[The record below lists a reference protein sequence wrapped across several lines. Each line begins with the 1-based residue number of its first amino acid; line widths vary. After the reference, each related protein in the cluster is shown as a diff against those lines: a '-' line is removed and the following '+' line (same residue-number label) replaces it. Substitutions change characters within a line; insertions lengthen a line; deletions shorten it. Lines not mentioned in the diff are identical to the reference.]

1 MSDRLDCM
9 LTAMIMACGVSKLS
23 FKFNLLTK
31 TASEPSKKFDL
42 SDLNIEK
49 IVWFG
54 IMKINICFIN
64 VSKVCDWLIIRQ
76 GSFFP
81 VITDGEQVLSL
92 AKLMLKVNMKLLD
105 VLIML
110 ICLIIG
116 ITLSK

>member
-1 MSDRLDCM
+1 M

-49 IVWFG
+49 IVWVWYNESQY
-54 IMKINICFIN
+54 MFIN

-81 VITDGEQVLSL
+81 VITDGEN
-92 AKLMLKVNMKLLD
+92 KF
-105 VLIML
+105 
-110 ICLIIG
+110 
-116 ITLSK
+116 